1 MNPTE
6 CTLNAVATHA
16 IMVNVLVNEQIINS
30 IFVIG
35 FVLRFKSFKKS
46 FFVELPYLTS
56 FLTELVQPHLVQGDY
71 VQKVQNL

>member
-1 MNPTE
+1 MPLRHMQYGE
-6 CTLNAVATHA
+6 CARKWADYKLY
-16 IMVNVLVNEQIINS
+16 
-30 IFVIG
+30 FVIG

-56 FLTELVQPHLVQGDY
+56 FPTELVQPHLVQGDY